1 MRRGKRE
8 TIAVRGDDVRSYDS
22 EYACAKDIKV
32 SVTSVQAAKRWNA
45 TTGEDWFIY
54 DAPDKIRERIKELE
68 GQLEM
73 LAGLGIR

>member
-1 MRRGKRE
+1 MKREKRE
-8 TIAVRGDDVRSYDS
+8 TIAVRGDDVRRYDS
-22 EYACAKDIKV
+22 EYACAKDINV

-45 TTGEDWFIY
+45 TTGDDWRVY

-68 GQLEM
+68 GQLDM

>member
-1 MRRGKRE
+1 MKREKRE
-8 TIAVRGDDVRSYDS
+8 TIAVRGDDVRRYDS

-45 TTGEDWFIY
+45 TTGDDWRVY

-68 GQLEM
+68 GQLDM